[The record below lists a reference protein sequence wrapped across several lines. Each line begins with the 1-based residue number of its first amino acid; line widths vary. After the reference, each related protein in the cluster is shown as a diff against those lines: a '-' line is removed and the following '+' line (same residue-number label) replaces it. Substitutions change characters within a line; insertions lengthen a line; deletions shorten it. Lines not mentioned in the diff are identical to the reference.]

1 MRSKSMCYGYIM
13 YTQPRQMAFSISP
26 QYKCHT
32 QSQICKVTYCCKPGI
47 YAQLQFIISCYF
59 FATESLCI
67 NTFFALCVSYQFTL
81 KHENP
86 IILSP
91 LNHSHSDIITVVQSY
106 DYWMRWEEIRW
117 DETIKIKLYHHTM
130 TMHVAL
136 MECTTINL
144 GSNIRFLPC
153 DVKDKGVWYQLFFL
167 NIGLELTF

>member
-1 MRSKSMCYGYIM
+1 MCYGYIM
-13 YTQPRQMAFSISP
+13 YTHNQDRWHSAFHRS
-26 QYKCHT
+26 T
-32 QSQICKVTYCCKPGI
+32 NVTHNLKSVKLLTAVNQEYVPNCNLSYPAI
-47 YAQLQFIISCYF
+47 F

-153 DVKDKGVWYQLFFL
+153 AVKDKGVWYQLVFL